1 MGQLFCIFHFKIIPV
16 DRHMHFLSRSFSLSF
31 SKCKYFSWRNELLL
45 IFKIHDARLPTIYP
59 HTDLPHFQANSKLA
73 NCSLDSSND
82 ATRTRQFL
90 GFVPQSLIFLFISGQ
105 HDSREKSQN
114 LHTNNLRNGTP
125 TMYLQNMIY

>member
-1 MGQLFCIFHFKIIPV
+1 MGQLFCVFHFEIIPV
-16 DRHMHFLSRSFSLSF
+16 DRRMHFLSRSFSLSF
-31 SKCKYFSWRNELLL
+31 SKCKYFSYFQNTRCSIANN
-45 IFKIHDARLPTIYP
+45 ISAHKFAA
-59 HTDLPHFQANSKLA
+59 FQANSKLA

-125 TMYLQNMIY
+125 AMYLQNMIY